1 MSLREKHMLI
11 SILHSFKPY
20 MLNKQCNIANII
32 IVARMGPHTI
42 THAANILCVIYG
54 NTSVTGN
61 AYIQMHHLYR
71 NIVVTIVVLLL

>member
-1 MSLREKHMLI
+1 ML
-11 SILHSFKPY
+11 KR
-20 MLNKQCNIANII
+20 CNIANII

-42 THAANILCVIYG
+42 THAANILSVIYG

-71 NIVVTIVVLLL
+71 NIAVTIVHVVLLLYSLM